1 MSGSVPPR
9 SGLVQPS
16 RGDAI
21 TIGLSIAI
29 PEPFAGEL
37 QRWRERFGD
46 PEAAAIPP
54 HITIAPP
61 TRLPQAQLESLEQ
74 RTAAVTAGQ
83 LPFTVRLCG
92 ADTFLPVS
100 AVTFVQVTDGA
111 DECARLARALRSVP
125 GLDEPVF
132 PYHPHVTVAHGLSAG
147 QLDEAGQQLAHY
159 EAAFVV
165 DGLWLYEYGDDG
177 VWRARHRFPFTAAD
191 DGATVDGAAPG
202 HVAR

>member
-1 MSGSVPPR
+1 MPSSVPPR
-9 SGLVQPS
+9 GGLSQPS
-16 RGDAI
+16 RGDEI
-21 TIGLSIAI
+21 TIGVSIAI

-61 TRLPQAQLESLEQ
+61 TRLPQTQLTSLQ
-74 RTAAVTAGQ
+74 QHAAAVTAGQ
-83 LPFTVRLCG
+83 VPFTVRLCG

-111 DECARLARALRSVP
+111 AECARLARALQSAP

-132 PYHPHVTVAHGLSAG
+132 PYHPHVTVAHGLSSNRLA
-147 QLDEAGQQLAHY
+147 EAGQQLAHY

-177 VWRARHRFPFTAAD
+177 VWRARRRFPFTAAGD
-191 DGATVDGAAPG
+191 DAAADGAAPG